1 MILRRAGFMLFL
13 LGIATA
19 AVAQQQAPPA
29 PPTIASVVDREI
41 SAIEKRLVDLAEAM
55 PEEKFNFTPA
65 SLDIKGSDFKGVR
78 TFAEQLKHV
87 AAANYTFWGAL
98 TGDKPPG
105 AKGPGGIE
113 EMKTKAEIVKLLK
126 DSYAVGH
133 RAAATLTAENILE
146 QVPIGQG
153 QAPRLYLATY
163 GAAQGL
169 DHYGQLVEYLRM
181 NGIIPP
187 ASRQ

>member
-1 MILRRAGFMLFL
+1 MNLQRAMCVLFL
-13 LGIATA
+13 VGCAVGA
-19 AVAQQQAPPA
+19 AAQQQPA
-29 PPTIASVVDREI
+29 PTIASVVDREI

-65 SLDIKGSDFKGVR
+65 SLEIKGSDFKGVR
-78 TFAEQLKHV
+78 TFAEQVKHV
-87 AAANYTFWGAL
+87 AAANYSFWGAL
-98 TGDKPPG
+98 TGDKVPA
-105 AKGPGGIE
+105 AKGPGGWE
-113 EMKTKAEIVKLLK
+113 ELKSKTEIIKFLK

-153 QAPRLYLATY
+153 KAPRLYLATY
-163 GAAQGL
+163 GVAQAF

-187 ASRQ
+187 ASRPQQ